1 MTTCNQVTFQV
12 VVESF
17 KEECRYLVTQCEEA
31 QGKQRCK
38 YRARITTVSAAEKQT
53 RLCEKFLTC
62 IIQNVSKM
70 SAQISGVGSLHQN
83 KERVNMNWSARPQTV
98 FEMQPKNVLTV

>member
-1 MTTCNQVTFQV
+1 
-12 VVESF
+12 VEAF

-38 YRARITTVSAAEKQT
+38 YRAKVKTVSSAEKQT

-62 IIQNVSKM
+62 IIQNVTKM
-70 SAQISGVGSLHQN
+70 SAQTSGVGSLHQN
-83 KERVNMNWSARPQTV
+83 KEN
-98 FEMQPKNVLTV
+98 LI